1 MKKIQLLGFGKA
13 KVCILYDMLHEQ
25 FGIDVI
31 EIIPNILL
39 DTTILTFTKTIPA
52 TIHPVGTMPDGESSY
67 LFAVSGPDIKKAV
80 FQYFQLEYGIQENQ
94 FFSLIHPSSQLATSS
109 IIHQGCLVESLVSI
123 SSQTE
128 IGFGVDIKRGAQV
141 GHHNRIGAFS
151 DINPGA
157 ILCGN
162 VSVGSFSSI
171 GAGAVIKDGV
181 SIGSRTKIGMG
192 SIVTKDI
199 PEGVIAFGNPC
210 KVIRDA

>member
-1 MKKIQLLGFGKA
+1 
-13 KVCILYDMLHEQ
+13 MLHEQ
-25 FGIDVI
+25 FGIEEI

-52 TIHPVGTMPDGESSY
+52 TIHPVGTMPDIEGSY
-67 LFAVSGPDIKKAV
+67 LFAVSGSDVKKAV
-80 FQYFQLEYGIQENQ
+80 FQFFEQQYGIQENQ
-94 FFSLIHPSSQLATSS
+94 FFKLIHPSAQIATSS
-109 IIHQGCLVESLVSI
+109 LVHPGCLVESLVSI

-181 SIGSRTKIGMG
+181 SIGSHTKIGMG

-199 PEGVIAFGNPC
+199 PEGVIAYGNPC
-210 KVIRDA
+210 KVIRDV